1 MKLFKIYF
9 KVCNNN
15 KKMASSQCERKV
27 SRFGFIIYDVV
38 DWEINKQTNEI
49 INSITSVSLVKALEA
64 TTRQYYNRSCFH
76 CKLHI
81 IFKRLLERNNCA
93 RNFNIQ
99 RKTRN
104 ISSLWKQMFEI
115 QK

>member
-1 MKLFKIYF
+1 MRKKGLTLWFY
-9 KVCNNN
+9 NN
-15 KKMASSQCERKV
+15 
-27 SRFGFIIYDVV
+27 DVV